1 MLREI
6 KPVAQPPEAWLR
18 VFSDDLFL
26 LTVWYLP
33 WVSTPMGF
41 QLSYE
46 RGPNEKVLTWFRG
59 SGFLELPHKTRTT
72 FSDRDLI
79 LRLFKMESMGID
91 PAVADFV
98 CKKVAEF
105 SSSR

>member
-6 KPVAQPPEAWLR
+6 KPVTQPPEAWLR

-26 LTVWYLP
+26 LTVWYPLAGFP
-33 WVSTPMGF
+33 VGF

-59 SGFLELPHKTRTT
+59 SGFLELPHKPRTT
-72 FSDRDLI
+72 SSDRDLI
-79 LRLFKMESMGID
+79 LRLFRLESMGID
-91 PAVADFV
+91 PAVVDFV
-98 CKKVAEF
+98 CRKIALYPTV
-105 SSSR
+105 